1 MEHLERPD
9 ELTWDER
16 RLWFEE
22 QEAAATRGGA
32 KAISEQACAL
42 MIDLQAA
49 FCAGAW
55 TAVVILAAAIADAQ
69 AFHAGFPRDG
79 LAEERAWLRGLRNAL
94 VHENRKTPAITIED
108 QWSKRDHW
116 EKAARRAVRVAL
128 ATLYPAAAGS
138 GPARRGTR
146 RTGKGAARGSGP

>member
-1 MEHLERPD
+1 MEQLERPD

-22 QEAAATRGGA
+22 QEAAQTRGGA
-32 KAISEQACAL
+32 TAISEQACAL

-69 AFHAGFPRDG
+69 AFHAGFPQDDMT
-79 LAEERAWLRGLRNAL
+79 EERAWLRGLRNAL

-108 QWSKRDHW
+108 QWTKRDQW
-116 EKAARRAVRVAL
+116 EEAARRAVRVAL
-128 ATLYPAAAGS
+128 ATLYPTS
-138 GPARRGTR
+138 PARRGAGR
-146 RTGKGAARGSGP
+146 QGRGAGRGAGR